1 MRLQNRG
8 KWKRLPGRWLFL
20 LVVIWSAVVWV
31 YGGSSASPLPPKSIT
46 VPHAG
51 VASANYLASRVGVE
65 MMRQGG
71 NAADAATAVAM
82 ALAVVHPEAGNLG
95 GGGFLLYRQQD
106 GMVYALDFRET
117 APGAATPDMYLDAQ
131 GNPIPEKSVIGGL
144 AVGVPG
150 TVRGFYHFHQKFG
163 KLPWAQVLQ
172 PAIDLAE
179 QGFILDEYQVN
190 LIKAV
195 HRDLEKFP
203 SSRKEFLPDG
213 KLPRVGERFYRK
225 NLGRTLRTLAL
236 HGDRPFYEGEIAREI
251 VKSVRM
257 HGGILSLEDLKNY
270 RAVER
275 QALVFPYR
283 QYTVIA
289 MPPPSSGGVVL
300 QGLLQSLQLVDMR
313 EYPLH
318 SARQIAFLTEL
329 EKRYF
334 ALRNRYLGDPDFVP
348 IPLQAIL
355 SPELSQRFVQEI
367 DVQHPTPSSRINP
380 EELLYPEGEHT
391 THFSVVDARGNA
403 VSVTYTLN
411 DIFGSRLVAGNTGV
425 LLNDEM
431 DDFAAKP
438 GTPNMFGL
446 VQGEANRIEPGKRML
461 SSMCP
466 VIVEKDGE
474 LAGLWGA
481 PGGPRIISEVFLVLL
496 NLVDYH
502 KSLPE
507 AVELGRFHHQWLPDS
522 IFIEMAKFNPRTID
536 TLRQWGYGFKNRKKM
551 GDVQAIWRTEEG
563 WAIVS
568 DPRYNGYPAG
578 Y

>member
-20 LVVIWSAVVWV
+20 LVVIWSAVVRV

-536 TLRQWGYGFKNRKKM
+536 TLRQWGYGFKKRKKM